1 MQTNDINKL
10 MATSTI
16 NKTRTYKDL
25 DLTFTKHPVRKDVS
39 FHFDEYAVIN
49 SIKNLVL
56 TNHYERP
63 FQPEIGSNVR
73 RLLFENVDVVVAAQ
87 LEREISEVID
97 NFEPRASVSR
107 VTAVPAPDENGYSIE
122 LEFFLVN
129 NPSPVSINFFL
140 KRVR

>member
-1 MQTNDINKL
+1 MSKLQILTDHSIQKVIYSDFNTDFSRNAVTGQLNRKTNAEAVKQSIRNL
-10 MATSTI
+10 
-16 NKTRTYKDL
+16 L
-25 DLTFTKHPVRKDVS
+25 LTDR
-39 FHFDEYAVIN
+39 
-49 SIKNLVL
+49 
-56 TNHYERP
+56 YERP

-129 NPSPVSINFFL
+129 NPSPVSIYFFL